1 MAFSSVATPEAREAA
16 RRAVSA
22 RADERALALAPIIA
36 EIEASGITT
45 PHAIAADLNRR
56 GILTARGHRFWGG
69 TQVRKVLDRLD
80 RLKVRAEGLR
90 QPPNAPLVVCD
101 RRSQLTRQRFR
112 HGSTG
117 RPA

>member
-80 RLKVRAEGLR
+80 RLKVRAEGTETTAKCTASRL
-90 QPPNAPLVVCD
+90 
-101 RRSQLTRQRFR
+101 
-112 HGSTG
+112 
-117 RPA
+117 